1 MAENLSWLFGAFAI
15 GWALIFGYLF
25 WMSNREK
32 ELRRKLADLQALVEE
47 QPKR

>member
-25 WMSNREK
+25 WMSNRER
-32 ELRRKLADLQALVEE
+32 ELRRKLSDLQTLLEE